1 MSETRRHRLA
11 DALSRWTRPR
21 TRETLPIHIDRSRVY
36 VLPTRFGM
44 FYLLLVATMGI
55 GALNYNNNPALLLGL
70 LLAGAGL
77 ASLVAAHLQ
86 LSGLNADAIAAQPV
100 HAGQPMPLRLAFSA
114 SDTRARDGIRVRIDD
129 TEGTLSLAPGT
140 GGIAELAL
148 PTAQRGWLEAERIV
162 LSTTR
167 PLGLARAWAILR
179 PDEPWLVYPATESDG
194 PALPDAADAGDQRRP
209 HFAGDDLHLL
219 RNYQAGDPLR
229 SIAWKASAR
238 RDQLMA
244 RTWEQPH
251 GDDVELDW
259 FALGLPHEARIRR
272 LAHWVELAEREGR
285 RWRMTLPGQAAIG
298 PGSGSAHRHECLRA
312 LALMP
317 EAHGF

>member
-1 MSETRRHRLA
+1 MSGGLRARWTARLA
-11 DALSRWTRPR
+11 RLLRPHGG
-21 TRETLPIHIDRSRVY
+21 ETPPILIDRRRVY
-36 VLPTRFGM
+36 VLPTRFGL
-44 FYLLLVATMGI
+44 FYALLVGSMCI

-70 LLAGAGL
+70 LLGGTGL

-86 LSGLNADAIAAQPV
+86 LSGLRVESLAAEPV
-100 HAGQPMPLRLAFSA
+100 AAGLSMPLRIGFGAL
-114 SDTRARDGIRVRIDD
+114 DTRPRDGLQVRH
-129 TEGTLSLAPGT
+129 EHARGGLSMLPGR
-140 GGIAELAL
+140 GGVAELHI
-148 PTAQRGWLEAERIV
+148 PTERRGWLEPDRIV

-167 PLGLARAWAILR
+167 PLGLARAWAVLR
-179 PDEPWLVYPATESDG
+179 PAEPWLVYPQAEPDG
-194 PALPDAADAGDQRRP
+194 PPLPETAREGEQRRP

-219 RNYQAGDPLR
+219 RNYQPGDPLR

-259 FALGLPHEARIRR
+259 FALDLPHEARIRR
-272 LAHWVELAEREGR
+272 LAHWVTLAEREGR
-285 RWRMTLPGQAAIG
+285 HWRLRLPQLPPLG
-298 PGSGSAHRHECLRA
+298 PAGGSAHRHECLRA

-317 EAHGF
+317 QAHGF

>member
-1 MSETRRHRLA
+1 MSAVPRSRLV
-11 DALSRWTRPR
+11 DALSRWIRPR
-21 TRETLPIHIDRSRVY
+21 EGEALPIRIDRRRVY
-36 VLPTRFGM
+36 VLPTRFGLFFM
-44 FYLLLVATMGI
+44 LLVVTMAL

-86 LSGLNADAIAAQPV
+86 LSGLRVTAIAAEPV
-100 HAGQPMPLRLAFSA
+100 AAGQPMPLRIAFA
-114 SDTRARDGIRVRIDD
+114 ADDDRPRDGIRGRLGEAD
-129 TEGTLSLAPGT
+129 GL
-140 GGIAELAL
+140 LAL
-148 PTAQRGWLEAERIV
+148 PAHQGGVAEVQVPTTRRGWLEPGRIELV
-162 LSTTR
+162 TTR
-167 PLGLARAWAILR
+167 PLGLARAWAVLH
-179 PDEPWLVYPATESDG
+179 PADPWLVYPPPEPAG
-194 PALPDAADAGDQRRP
+194 PPLPDTQRDGEQRRP

-219 RNYQAGDPLR
+219 RNYQPGDPLR

-251 GDDVELDW
+251 GDDIELDW
-259 FALGLPHEARIRR
+259 FALNLPHEGRIQR

-285 RWRMTLPGQAAIG
+285 QWRLRLPQQPPIG
-298 PGSGSAHRHECLRA
+298 PGSGSAHRHACLRA

-317 EAHGF
+317 QAHGF

>member
-1 MSETRRHRLA
+1 MKAKPRLS

-21 TRETLPIHIDRSRVY
+21 VTESLPIKIDRRRVY
-36 VLPTRFGM
+36 VLPTRFGL

-70 LLAGAGL
+70 LLAGTGL

-86 LSGLNADAIAAQPV
+86 LSGLQADTLAAEPV
-100 HAGQPMPLRLAFSA
+100 PAGLPMPLRIAFSTA
-114 SDTRARDGIRVRIDD
+114 DTRPRSGIRISAHETD
-129 TEGTLSLAPGT
+129 GGLTLDAHRR
-140 GGIAELAL
+140 GIAELMI
-148 PTAQRGWLEAERIV
+148 PTTTRGWMEPGRIEI
-162 LSTTR
+162 STTR
-167 PLGLARAWAILR
+167 PLGLARAWSVLR
-179 PDEPWLVYPATESDG
+179 PADPWLVYPSLESHG
-194 PALPDAADAGDQRRP
+194 PPLPDLQHDGDQRRP

-251 GDDVELDW
+251 GDDVVLDW
-259 FALGLPHEARIRR
+259 FSLDLPHEDRIRR
-272 LAHWVELAEREGR
+272 LAHWVDLAEREGR
-285 RWRMTLPGQAAIG
+285 RWQLRLPQQPPIG
-298 PGSGSAHRHECLRA
+298 PASGAAHRHECLRA
-312 LALMP
+312 LALMQ
-317 EAHGF
+317 EAHGFG

>member
-86 LSGLNADAIAAQPV
+86 LSGLNADAIAAQPA

-162 LSTTR
+162 AAREEAERREAERLAAER
-167 PLGLARAWAILR
+167 AEAARCRAPMRQARATTTGTA
-179 PDEPWLVYPATESDG
+179 PPAFRAARAASFSESRAKA
-194 PALPDAADAGDQRRP
+194 PAP
-209 HFAGDDLHLL
+209 
-219 RNYQAGDPLR
+219 
-229 SIAWKASAR
+229 
-238 RDQLMA
+238 
-244 RTWEQPH
+244 
-251 GDDVELDW
+251 
-259 FALGLPHEARIRR
+259 
-272 LAHWVELAEREGR
+272 
-285 RWRMTLPGQAAIG
+285 
-298 PGSGSAHRHECLRA
+298 SAHRSPR
-312 LALMP
+312 
-317 EAHGF
+317 

>member
-1 MSETRRHRLA
+1 MSPAPRHRLA

-21 TRETLPIHIDRSRVY
+21 ARETLPVHIDRRRVY

-114 SDTRARDGIRVRIDD
+114 GDTRARDGIRVRIDD
-129 TEGTLSLAPGT
+129 TESMLSITPGS

-179 PDEPWLVYPATESDG
+179 PDEPWLVYPASESDG
-194 PALPDAADAGDQRRP
+194 PGLPETAAAGDQRRP

-219 RNYQAGDPLR
+219 RNYQPGDPLR

-244 RTWEQPH
+244 RTLEQPH

-272 LAHWVELAEREGR
+272 LTHWVDLAEREGR
-285 RWRMTLPGQAAIG
+285 RWRLTLPGQPAIG
-298 PGSGSAHRHECLRA
+298 PGNGSAHRHECLRA

>member
-1 MSETRRHRLA
+1 MKAEPRRRLS
-11 DALSRWTRPR
+11 DRLTHWIRPR
-21 TRETLPIHIDRSRVY
+21 VTESLPIRIDRRRVY
-36 VLPTRFGM
+36 VLPTRFGL
-44 FYLLLVATMGI
+44 FYLVLIGTMGL

-86 LSGLNADAIAAQPV
+86 LSGLQADTLAAEPV
-100 HAGQPMPLRLAFSA
+100 PAGMPMSLRIAFSA
-114 SDTRARDGIRVRIDD
+114 QDSRLRRGIRVDAHEA
-129 TEGTLSLAPGT
+129 TGTFDVDPQQ
-140 GGIAELAL
+140 GGIAELKI
-148 PTAQRGWLEAERIV
+148 PTERRGWMEPERIEI
-162 LSTTR
+162 STIR

-179 PDEPWLVYPATESDG
+179 PAEPWLVYPAPEING
-194 PALPDAADAGDQRRP
+194 PALPDTSHEGDQRRP

-219 RNYQAGDPLR
+219 RNYQVGDPLR

-251 GDDVELDW
+251 GDDVALDW
-259 FALGLPHEARIRR
+259 FASNLPYEDRIRR
-272 LAHWVELAEREGR
+272 FAHWVDLAEREGR
-285 RWRMTLPGQAAIG
+285 HWQLRLPMQPPIG
-298 PGSGSAHRHECLRA
+298 PSNGAAHRHECLRA

-317 EAHGF
+317 EAHGY

>member
-1 MSETRRHRLA
+1 MKTVRRLS

-21 TRETLPIHIDRSRVY
+21 ATETLPIHIDRRRVY
-36 VLPTRFGM
+36 VLPTRFGL
-44 FYLLLVATMGI
+44 FYLLLVMTMGV
-55 GALNYNNNPALLLGL
+55 GALNYNNNPALLLCL

-86 LSGLNADAIAAQPV
+86 LSGLQADTLAAEPV
-100 HAGQPMPLRLAFSA
+100 SAGMSMPLRVAFSA
-114 SDTRARDGIRVRIDD
+114 ADTRPRSGIRVHAHEV
-129 TEGTLSLAPGT
+129 EGGLALDAQQR
-140 GGIAELAL
+140 GIAELEI
-148 PTAQRGWLEAERIV
+148 PTHKRGWMEPGRIEIA
-162 LSTTR
+162 TTR
-167 PLGLARAWAILR
+167 PLGLARAWSILR
-179 PDEPWLVYPATESDG
+179 PADPWLVYPALETQG
-194 PALPDAADAGDQRRP
+194 PALPDVQHDGDQRRP

-219 RNYQAGDPLR
+219 RNYQPGDPIR

-251 GDDVELDW
+251 GDDVALDW
-259 FALGLPHEARIRR
+259 FSVDLPHEDRIRR
-272 LAHWVELAEREGR
+272 LAHWVDLAEREGR
-285 RWRMTLPGQAAIG
+285 RWQLRLPLQPPIG
-298 PGSGSAHRHECLRA
+298 PASGTAHRHECLRA

>member
-1 MSETRRHRLA
+1 MNAVASSRLV
-11 DALSRWTRPR
+11 DRLSRWTRPR
-21 TRETLPIHIDRSRVY
+21 ERETLPIRIDRRRVY
-36 VLPTRFGM
+36 VLPTRFGL
-44 FYLLLVATMGI
+44 FYLLLVGTMAL
-55 GALNYNNNPALLLGL
+55 GALNYNNNPALLLAL

-86 LSGLNADAIAAQPV
+86 LSGLNVDAIAAEPV
-100 HAGQPMPLRLAFSA
+100 AAGMPMPLRLAFSA
-114 SDTRARDGIRVRIDD
+114 RDDRRRDGLRIDID
-129 TEGTLSLAPGT
+129 DAHGLLSMPAHQ
-140 GGIAELAL
+140 GGIAEIQL
-148 PTAQRGWLEAERIV
+148 PTEQRGWLDIDRIQ
-162 LSTTR
+162 LATTR
-167 PLGLARAWAILR
+167 PLGLARAWSVLR
-179 PDEPWLVYPATESDG
+179 PGDPWLVYPRPEPNG
-194 PALPDAADAGDQRRP
+194 PPLPDTQRDGEQRRP

-219 RNYQAGDPLR
+219 RNYQPGDPLR

-259 FALGLPHEARIRR
+259 FALNLPHEARIQH

-285 RWRMTLPGQAAIG
+285 QWRLRLPQQAPIG
-298 PGSGSAHRHECLRA
+298 PASGPAHRHACLRA

-317 EAHGF
+317 QAHGF